1 MKEAIKKLFGGID
14 LTWPK
19 IIIAAVISG
28 IVTAAIAIIPAL
40 QYTSFHTI
48 TVTFEIWILFGIII
62 IMNSKSNLDSALKCF
77 VFFLISQPLVYL
89 LQVPFSS
96 LGWGLFG
103 YYKYWFIWTVLCL
116 PMGFI
121 GYYMKKGKWWG
132 YLILLPM
139 ILLTASSY
147 RTYFSDFQFY
157 MPKYILI
164 CLFCACAMI
173 LYPIVIFD
181 DKKIRT
187 FGAAI
192 GGIAVIAL
200 TVIGLLNPP
209 VYSTEIMG
217 NGEKYT
223 FDDTYKVSLADEKY
237 GSVEIIYLDVV
248 EDYMVHAEF
257 KKAGKTVL
265 TLESPSGEKAEYD
278 LFIERN
284 TYEIMQR

>member
-1 MKEAIKKLFGGID
+1 MGKPVKKWFGGID

-19 IIIAAVISG
+19 VILAAMAAG
-28 IVTAAIAIIPAL
+28 IFTAAMAMIPAL
-40 QYTSFHTI
+40 HYTSFHTI
-48 TVTFEIWILFGIII
+48 TVSFEVWILFGILI
-62 IMNSKSNLDSALKCF
+62 IMNSKSNLDSACKCF

-89 LQVPFSS
+89 IQVPFSQ
-96 LGWGLFG
+96 LGWQLFG
-103 YYKYWFIWTVLCL
+103 YYRNWFLWTLLCF

-121 GYYMKKGKWWG
+121 GYYMKRGKWWG

-139 ILLTASSY
+139 ILLTAYSY

-164 CLFCACAMI
+164 CVFCACAMI

-187 FGAAI
+187 VGAAI
-192 GGIAVIAL
+192 GGIAVVVL
-200 TVIGLLNPP
+200 TVICLLNPP

-237 GSVEIIYLDVV
+237 GSVEIIYLDVI

>member
-1 MKEAIKKLFGGID
+1 
-14 LTWPK
+14 
-19 IIIAAVISG
+19 
-28 IVTAAIAIIPAL
+28 
-40 QYTSFHTI
+40 
-48 TVTFEIWILFGIII
+48 
-62 IMNSKSNLDSALKCF
+62 
-77 VFFLISQPLVYL
+77 
-89 LQVPFSS
+89 
-96 LGWGLFG
+96 
-103 YYKYWFIWTVLCL
+103 
-116 PMGFI
+116 
-121 GYYMKKGKWWG
+121 
-132 YLILLPM
+132 
-139 ILLTASSY
+139 
-147 RTYFSDFQFY
+147 
-157 MPKYILI
+157 
-164 CLFCACAMI
+164 MI

-209 VYSTEIMG
+209 VYSTEIMR

-237 GSVEIIYLDVV
+237 GSVEIVYLDVV

-265 TLESPSGEKAEYD
+265 TLESKSGEKAEYD